1 MPCVARM
8 RPSALVISLSSPEY
22 SVNRGTACL
31 IQNIPY
37 IYGSLL
43 LTSQTSTRFSGRMRL
58 SAQTVSLTA
67 VTRKPER
74 EQDLYPAAA
83 ACLPVSYSPYFL
95 TDTRRFLSS
104 NVPEGLL
111 PPSVTSPK

>member
-31 IQNIPY
+31 IQNISY

-43 LTSQTSTRFSGRMRL
+43 MTSQTSTRFSGLMRL

-95 TDTRRFLSS
+95 TDPRRFLSS

-111 PPSVTSPK
+111 PPSVASPK

>member
-43 LTSQTSTRFSGRMRL
+43 MTSQTSTRFSGRMRL
-58 SAQTVSLTA
+58 YARIVSLTA
-67 VTRKPER
+67 VRRKPER
-74 EQDLYPAAA
+74 GPELRPAAA
-83 ACLPVSYSPYFL
+83 F
-95 TDTRRFLSS
+95 
-104 NVPEGLL
+104 
-111 PPSVTSPK
+111 